1 MSQVLEVSE
10 GIPQDGQLFEL
21 PQQSQDNSEP
31 RYITIM
37 GSLIDPITAN
47 ERWRTRAGGME
58 VHNPCLNVVHHFI
71 RKGRITPVLKDAHD
85 PINADVWEKS
95 TARDASYFQQPIPPG
110 YQPPTNEFGNP
121 SKLTPM
127 MRKVAFPGDQIHSIV
142 NGPHNVRD
150 RARWGVVELKVLKS
164 QPYVPEDLGNGVI
177 TDRAIWEMQT
187 TIFPTWPVLP
197 VLLDDLERLLD
208 AASIHTYLKPIIDEY
223 YTSLNQFRDR
233 ARATVEQTHYTM
245 RESAAKSP
253 TGYIPRYVDLDFV
266 LLEQLGMAR
275 QDINIRQS
283 APVAPVADTDLREA
297 LKQLIA
303 LQIEEKQGN
312 LDREKR
318 LAGSEQSTAAVS
330 EGYSG
335 YGGQSG
341 YSGFS
346 GEVIAEQMV
355 AAVPTPEPPRMYT
368 CEHCG
373 QEVKVAGKSFHKGK
387 WCPVLHPKV
396 SESTE

>member
-1 MSQVLEVSE
+1 MSATILEVSE
-10 GIPQDGQLFEL
+10 GIPQDGQIFEL
-21 PQQSQDNSEP
+21 PQQSQDNGEP
-31 RYITIM
+31 RYVTIL

-47 ERWRTRAGGME
+47 ERPRTRAGGIE
-58 VHNPCLNVVHHFI
+58 ISNPCLNVVKHFI

-85 PINADVWEKS
+85 PINVDVWEKA
-95 TARDASYFQQPIPPG
+95 TGRDASYFQQPMPKG
-110 YQPPTNEFGNP
+110 YVVPTNEYGNP

-142 NGPHNVRD
+142 NGPANVRD
-150 RARWGVVELKVLKS
+150 RARWGVVELKVLKG
-164 QPYVPEDLGNGVI
+164 QPYVPENLGNGVV
-177 TDRAIWEMQT
+177 TDRAIWQMQT

-208 AASIHTYLKPIIDEY
+208 AATEHKYLKPIVDEY

-233 ARATVEQTHYTM
+233 ARATVGQTHYTM

-283 APVAPVADTDLREA
+283 APVAPATDTDLREA

-303 LQIEEKQGN
+303 LQIEEKQSN
-312 LDREKR
+312 IDREKR
-318 LAGSEQSTAAVS
+318 VA
-330 EGYSG
+330 
-335 YGGQSG
+335 
-341 YSGFS
+341 
-346 GEVIAEQMV
+346 EVEPTV
-355 AAVPTPEPPRMYT
+355 AVPSQEPPKMWT
-368 CEHCG
+368 CDACG
-373 QEVKVAGKSFHKGK
+373 QEMKATSKGFHVGRHCKS
-387 WCPVLHPKV
+387 LHPKKV
-396 SESTE
+396 EAEVNTEEG

>member
-1 MSQVLEVSE
+1 MSATVLEVSE
-10 GIPQDGQLFEL
+10 GIPQDGQIFEL
-21 PQQSQDNSEP
+21 PQQNLDNGEP
-31 RYITIM
+31 RYVTIL

-47 ERWRTRAGGME
+47 DRSWTKAGGIE
-58 VHNPCLNVVHHFI
+58 VVNPCLNVVRNFI
-71 RKGRITPVLKDAHD
+71 RKGRITPVLKDAHN
-85 PINADVWEKS
+85 PINADVWEKA
-95 TARDASYFQQPIPPG
+95 TGRDASYFQQPMPAG
-110 YQPPTNEFGNP
+110 YVLPTNEYGNP
-121 SKLTPM
+121 SKVTPM
-127 MRKVAFPGDQIHSIV
+127 MRKVAFPGDQINSIV

-150 RARWGVVELKVLKS
+150 RSRWGIVELKTLKG
-164 QPYVPEDLGNGVI
+164 QTYTPEDLGNGVI
-177 TDRAIWEMQT
+177 TDKAIWQIQK

-208 AASIHTYLKPIIDEY
+208 AATEHRYLKPIVDEY
-223 YTSLNQFRDR
+223 YASLNQFRDR

-312 LDREKR
+312 IEREKR
-318 LAGSEQSTAAVS
+318 VS
-330 EGYSG
+330 ELEVPNVNTMAAAPIAAQAPIKEPKEVTMWKCEACGEEMKST
-335 YGGQSG
+335 SK
-341 YSGFS
+341 GFHV
-346 GEVIAEQMV
+346 G
-355 AAVPTPEPPRMYT
+355 R
-368 CEHCG
+368 HC
-373 QEVKVAGKSFHKGK
+373 K
-387 WCPVLHPKV
+387 VLHPKV
-396 SESTE
+396 EAETPQEG